1 MSDDIILA
9 RPGSPDINK
18 QFQANKIRRTRRI
31 YDRIKN
37 RNSGDYNFG
46 ELTSFFYGYDEN
58 QDDSWQG
65 DIKDNYPTHIIE
77 QIKQN
82 VISVLSQV
90 NPNPHAPDPVVSL
103 TFVWDETATPVGVTM
118 TYDSAHHAYTMKISG
133 LKAPAGTSFE
143 SRNTKSY

>member
-1 MSDDIILA
+1 MADDIILT
-9 RPGSPDINK
+9 RPGGPDINK

-37 RNSGDYNFG
+37 HNSGDYNFG
-46 ELTSFFYGYDEN
+46 ELTSFFYSYDED
-58 QDDSWQG
+58 QDDSWQR
-65 DIKDNYPTHIIE
+65 DIADNYPSHIIE

-103 TFVWDETATPVGVTM
+103 QFVWDDTPPVGVTM
-118 TYDSAHHAYTMKISG
+118 TYDPLHHAYTMKING
-133 LKAPAGTSFE
+133 LKAPAGTSYE
-143 SRNTKSY
+143 TRKTKSY